1 MKKTPS
7 KLSSS
12 FVYAWR
18 GIVWNLAHERNMKIH
33 LVSLLL
39 CGYFGFLFQLTL
51 NEWLILLVFFALIPS
66 LELVNSAV
74 EDTCNCLRDNLQ
86 LDYQATKLPRDLAA
100 GAVLWASVF
109 AALAGAIIFLPKIY
123 FSLH

>member
-1 MKKTPS
+1 MDQVVVP
-7 KLSSS
+7 L
-12 FVYAWR
+12 
-18 GIVWNLAHERNMKIH
+18 
-33 LVSLLL
+33 LV
-39 CGYFGFLFQLTL
+39 QLTL

-109 AALAGAIIFLPKIY
+109 TALAGAIIFLPKIY